1 MQLLFLLLLLVGP
14 FLIITLLA
22 HLSPRFN
29 LPLTARARIGLSLFF
44 AFAGLGHFIR
54 TNEMAAMLPPSVPY
68 RVSLIYLT
76 GVLEIMGA
84 IGVWIPTLRKVT
96 GLCLI
101 LFLIAVLPAN
111 IYSALNHV
119 DFGGHKSGPVYLLLR
134 VPFQLLV
141 IAWTY
146 FSTEQSWFKNKLI
159 DTR

>member
-14 FLIITLLA
+14 FLVITLLA
-22 HLSPRFN
+22 YLSPRFN
-29 LPLTARARIGLSLFF
+29 LPPTTRARIGLSLFF

-68 RVSLIYLT
+68 RVTLIYLT
-76 GVLEIMGA
+76 GVLELMGA

-96 GLCLI
+96 GLCLV

-119 DFGGHKSGPVYLLLR
+119 DFGGHQSGPVYLLLR

-146 FSTEQSWFKNKLI
+146 FSTNKAGIKNKLI

>member
-14 FLIITLLA
+14 FLVTTLLA
-22 HLSPRFN
+22 HLSPRCN
-29 LPLTARARIGLSLFF
+29 LPVTTRARIGLSLFF
-44 AFAGLGHFIR
+44 AFTGLGHFIR
-54 TNEMAAMLPPSVPY
+54 TNEMAAMLPPTVPY
-68 RVSLIYLT
+68 RVGLIYLT

-84 IGVWIPTLRKVT
+84 IGVWIPTLRKVS
-96 GLCLI
+96 GVCLI

-119 DFGGHKSGPVYLLLR
+119 DFGGHQSGPIYLILR

-159 DTR
+159 DT